1 MPMFLLNNVP
11 VEDIVTYG
19 RYYEAETFENS
30 HFLSPLASFKIN
42 HEDPQKLYPGQRQND
57 MQEKMK
63 QYSCN
68 RCGKVFLFKHH
79 LVAHE
84 KTHTVGHTIYENHPQ
99 EPKHKP
105 TTDVKPRPYICNK
118 CGKSFSLKHHL
129 TSHER
134 THLGIRPHA
143 CEFCGKTFT
152 HKHCLN
158 THLLLH
164 SSERPYECP
173 ECKKRFT
180 LKHHL
185 LSHAKVHNRE
195 KPFKCVDCGLMFALR
210 RHLVT
215 HSKFHAGKRP
225 FICDECGETFS
236 QKDQLVMHSRFHG
249 FLNSFVCN
257 VCGDTFTRKFELVTH
272 EKIHGKLP
280 HVCEICFKEFLQKR
294 TLIAHMR
301 DHSKKL
307 SLSCQECGGVFTT
320 QEALAFH
327 VKIHSGAAEPPK
339 EEYTAMIN
347 PQHNLPFNNC
357 DRNAFNMHKFVPN
370 KLENKESLCCPEC
383 NCSFYSE
390 EALTLH
396 KKLHYGDS
404 TLVNDICTL
413 ATNIQNRNMTHT
425 GMMHHPGIQQPKK
438 YEPTMPEA
446 KEKKFICEHCSK
458 GFVGKHGLQQHRRRH
473 PDGTCLLK
481 SHVCP
486 TCSKAFHQKNHL
498 ILHERQHMDASLRNR
513 NKASSVIFPPPP
525 QMDPNRNQ
533 SMYKPPNPLDKNPIN
548 VNNVNIN
555 VNPMDNREPRNR
567 TR

>member
-19 RYYEAETFENS
+19 RYYEGEAFENS

-42 HEDPQKLYPGQRQND
+42 HEEAQRNSYPNQRNQNEN
-57 MQEKMK
+57 QEKMK
-63 QYSCN
+63 QYNCSK
-68 RCGKVFLFKHH
+68 CGKVFLFKHH

-84 KTHTVGHTIYENHPQ
+84 KTHNNINIF
-99 EPKHKP
+99 EPSQTNDKP
-105 TTDVKPRPYICNK
+105 KPPPEAKPRPYVCQK

-164 SSERPYECP
+164 SSERPYHCG

-195 KPFKCVDCGLMFALR
+195 KPFKCVDCGLAFALR

-225 FICDECGETFS
+225 YVCEECGETFS
-236 QKDQLVMHSRFHG
+236 QNDQLVMHSRFHG
-249 FLNSFVCN
+249 SLNSYVCN

-272 EKIHGKLP
+272 QKIHGKLP

-301 DHSKKL
+301 DHSKKI
-307 SLSCQECGGVFTT
+307 SLSCQECGCVFTT

-327 VKIHSGAAEPPK
+327 VKVHTTTTTEKPNH
-339 EEYTAMIN
+339 EYPNMLSNNQQQPFI
-347 PQHNLPFNNC
+347 FNNC
-357 DRNAFNMHKFVPN
+357 DRNNFNLN
-370 KLENKESLCCPEC
+370 KLHQNAIKIDPTTTTGKGTYCCPEC
-383 NCSFYSE
+383 NCGFYSE

-396 KKLHYGDS
+396 KKLHYGD
-404 TLVNDICTL
+404 TALVNDICTL
-413 ATNIQNRNMTHT
+413 ATNIQRGNLTNPNLMPVNVNLTNSHKNT
-425 GMMHHPGIQQPKK
+425 LNHHHPEQ
-438 YEPTMPEA
+438 

-473 PDGTCLLK
+473 PDGTCVLK
-481 SHVCP
+481 SHVCA

-498 ILHERQHMDASLRNR
+498 ILHERQHMDLKGRN
-513 NKASSVIFPPPP
+513 NKQTVIYSNMEPVKVGE
-525 QMDPNRNQ
+525 NQ
-533 SMYKPPNPLDKNPIN
+533 FSCEVK
-548 VNNVNIN
+548 
-555 VNPMDNREPRNR
+555 REQLHENKSDI
-567 TR
+567 TIQNLN